1 MAVRRLR
8 SSDHIC
14 KLFSLFGVCSMF
26 VSYPSL
32 GGAVGTEIRT
42 ECINDEIRLSN
53 PQLASLIQ
61 ENSYKE
67 LIWTVDDP
75 EEQGQDKEKLVYCNE
90 YPKCHKYNITGRYKN
105 RIETTAAVRGVLY
118 IKQKKFNDKLT
129 YTCRVIQKGNKPPC
143 DYTITVRSSANC
155 LSTTVGKRI
164 DLSRAI
170 HEKCSGKDVEDIT
183 WYRILQG
190 GGKEK
195 IAHCSPSR
203 VSCLLINCTRSCPE
217 YLRRLKTNGLS
228 VILTNVTPNDRG
240 LKFQCELHP
249 GIHGTRQA
257 YTIKIKEV
265 AVPREGTPTRT
276 PEVITGGSL
285 QEDESNRTKHRP
297 TIPPNVTPVTL
308 KLRETLLFLCLM
320 SEIFTFPG

>member
-1 MAVRRLR
+1 MSSLGHPCHTASLISFLWGESFIQVSLEDCPNCKVDLLFFQNFSAKCRREVTFRFTLR
-8 SSDHIC
+8 IC
-14 KLFSLFGVCSMF
+14 SIISQSLFGFS
-26 VSYPSL
+26 S
-32 GGAVGTEIRT
+32 
-42 ECINDEIRLSN
+42 
-53 PQLASLIQ
+53 
-61 ENSYKE
+61 
-67 LIWTVDDP
+67 
-75 EEQGQDKEKLVYCNE
+75 QG
-90 YPKCHKYNITGRYKN
+90 
-105 RIETTAAVRGVLY
+105 
-118 IKQKKFNDKLT
+118 
-129 YTCRVIQKGNKPPC
+129 
-143 DYTITVRSSANC
+143 

-170 HEKCSGKDVEDIT
+170 HEKCSEKDVEDIT

-240 LKFQCELHP
+240 LKFQCEVHP

-265 AVPREGTPTRT
+265 AVPREG
-276 PEVITGGSL
+276 
-285 QEDESNRTKHRP
+285 
-297 TIPPNVTPVTL
+297 
-308 KLRETLLFLCLM
+308 
-320 SEIFTFPG
+320 

>member
-1 MAVRRLR
+1 MFWQRGYCNIVVPCRKLGVFLNRNHKTQEIIQGFSCKIRKLLCTLGLTEKISHKGYGEVMSSLGHPCHTASLISFLWGESFIQVSLEDCPNCKVDLLFFQNFSAKCRREVTFTFTLR
-8 SSDHIC
+8 IC
-14 KLFSLFGVCSMF
+14 SIISQSLFGFS
-26 VSYPSL
+26 S
-32 GGAVGTEIRT
+32 
-42 ECINDEIRLSN
+42 
-53 PQLASLIQ
+53 
-61 ENSYKE
+61 
-67 LIWTVDDP
+67 
-75 EEQGQDKEKLVYCNE
+75 QG
-90 YPKCHKYNITGRYKN
+90 
-105 RIETTAAVRGVLY
+105 
-118 IKQKKFNDKLT
+118 
-129 YTCRVIQKGNKPPC
+129 
-143 DYTITVRSSANC
+143 

-164 DLSRAI
+164 DLSREI
-170 HEKCSGKDVEDIT
+170 HEKCSEKDVEDIT

-265 AVPREGTPTRT
+265 AVPREG
-276 PEVITGGSL
+276 
-285 QEDESNRTKHRP
+285 
-297 TIPPNVTPVTL
+297 
-308 KLRETLLFLCLM
+308 
-320 SEIFTFPG
+320 